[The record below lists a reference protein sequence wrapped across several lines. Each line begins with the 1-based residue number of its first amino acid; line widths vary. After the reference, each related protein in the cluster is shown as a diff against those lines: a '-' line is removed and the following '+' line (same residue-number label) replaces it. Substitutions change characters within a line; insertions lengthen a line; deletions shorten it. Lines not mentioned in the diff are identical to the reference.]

1 MRIAIDS
8 VSYAAIGPIEWPDKI
23 GYVNGRVS
31 AWTPQQIADSR
42 ERGQLIAL
50 VDVLG
55 NAPHDASILDF
66 ERGDVQSPAVLHAWV
81 QARNQY
87 RGDAAVYCAVN
98 SVPVVLGA
106 LRGEKCNLW
115 VVDLTDDGEPPFAIP
130 QQLRTLPAGVRLVAI
145 QYVLAPRS
153 GGDYDMSLIYADDW
167 HPETEDERF
176 PQHPVPLAAIT
187 QIPAAVMAVTRIVNQ
202 AAESPIPVQASA
214 PVPGPVTPATPQ
226 SRDDPGQA
234 TAAAQSTVNP
244 QSSLNHDYISR
255 VLGEAHTVAGMFRGA
270 EATNVADFL
279 DRAAAMAAEIG
290 AALKMAGL

>member
-42 ERGQLIAL
+42 ARDQLIAL

-87 RGDAAVYCAVN
+87 RGDATVYCAAANVQT
-98 SVPVVLGA
+98 VLNA

-115 VVDLTDDGEPPFAIP
+115 VVQLTDDGEPPFAIP
-130 QQLRTLPAGVRLVAI
+130 SEFRRLPAGVRLVAM

-167 HPETEDERF
+167 HPEIEDERP
-176 PQHPVPLAAIT
+176 PQHPVPLAAVS
-187 QIPAAVMAVTRIVNQ
+187 QVPAAVIAATRILGQ
-202 AAESPIPVQASA
+202 AAESPIPVQASG
-214 PVPGPVTPATPQ
+214 PTPGPVNSVTAQ
-226 SRDDPGQA
+226 SLETPGQ
-234 TAAAQSTVNP
+234 AAAQSPVNP
-244 QSSLNHDYISR
+244 QPSLNHDFIGR
-255 VLGEAHTVAGMFRGA
+255 VLNDVRTVSGMFRDA
-270 EATNVADFL
+270 NAPNVAKML
-279 DRAAAMAAEIG
+279 ETAASMAIEIG
-290 AALKMAGL
+290 SAMKMAGL